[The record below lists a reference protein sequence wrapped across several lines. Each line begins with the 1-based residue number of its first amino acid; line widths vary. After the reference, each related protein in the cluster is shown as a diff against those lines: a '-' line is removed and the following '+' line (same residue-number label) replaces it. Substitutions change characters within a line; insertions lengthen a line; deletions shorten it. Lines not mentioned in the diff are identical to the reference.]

1 MSAADPIQYLI
12 SDKTSSQAIC
22 GMGQFV
28 LFLRCR
34 LHVVLV
40 HLQESPSPG
49 WRDKWTQ
56 QQAPTWNSFLEEA
69 FDSLYTCDGTEW
81 KFFTGGA
88 LLQVYLCQ
96 RDIPQ

>member
-40 HLQESPSPG
+40 HLQERSSPG
-49 WRDKWTQ
+49 WCDKWK
-56 QQAPTWNSFLEEA
+56 QQAPTWNSFFEEA
-69 FDSLYTCDGTEW
+69 FDSLLAMVDS
-81 KFFTGGA
+81 
-88 LLQVYLCQ
+88 
-96 RDIPQ
+96 